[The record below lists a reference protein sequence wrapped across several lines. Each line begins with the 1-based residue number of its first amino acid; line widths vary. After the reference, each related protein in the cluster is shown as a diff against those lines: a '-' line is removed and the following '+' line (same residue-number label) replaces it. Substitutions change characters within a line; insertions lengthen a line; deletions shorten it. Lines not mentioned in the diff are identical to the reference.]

1 MWGGNVEKGKDINVD
16 QAKEL
21 YNKARNK
28 SCTHRNSDI
37 ALVDYH
43 GKRYKVCVPKAKK
56 VLVTA
61 ITVIA
66 LISATLGYAIS
77 SGVNGLG
84 DENDKAKVVSSALSD
99 YRDIVYSET
108 HRTQDNQGYWYD
120 TYDIAQKVLNSEDT
134 NLALYAVYDN
144 IGYNYANKIKHMDL
158 VLQDMEHI
166 ATSNP
171 EKYSGISC
179 YSNFDSFLTGMGCI
193 DGDGKPSTEVYED
206 KMDAYAYAIGLK
218 EKSEEAINKSA
229 LGKK

>member
-1 MWGGNVEKGKDINVD
+1 MEKDKDINLNVD

-43 GKRYKVCVPKAKK
+43 GERYKVSVPKVKK
-56 VLVTA
+56 VLF
-61 ITVIA
+61 TVIA
-66 LISATLGYAIS
+66 IIMLMSATLGYAIS

-84 DENDKAKVVSSALSD
+84 DEIDKANVVSSALSD
-99 YRDIVYSET
+99 YRWIVSSET

-120 TYDIAQKVLNSEDT
+120 TYDIAQKVLESEDT
-134 NLALYAVYDN
+134 DLALYAVYDN

-158 VLQDMEHI
+158 VLQDMKDI
-166 ATSNP
+166 ATANP

-179 YSNFDSFLTGMGCI
+179 YSNFDSFLTGMGCV

-218 EKSEEAINKSA
+218 QKSEEAINKSA